1 MLHTCKK
8 IIICRNCAN
17 KTVNVLPTHTERI
30 KPGDETKAR
39 IHVTLG
45 ESGGKACRVKMA
57 VK

>member
-1 MLHTCKK
+1 
-8 IIICRNCAN
+8 
-17 KTVNVLPTHTERI
+17 VLPTHTERI